1 MSGDRRFA
9 VDTSFVIGVL
19 KGTVEA
25 THAFTEVAFPF
36 AVIGELR
43 FGAMGGRDPQRKL
56 AEIDE
61 MVRRSATL
69 AGDGETAR
77 VYANVRQ
84 RLKAAGTPLPEN
96 DIWIAAICLQ
106 HGLTLLTFDR
116 HFDRVDDLKLATA

>member
-1 MSGDRRFA
+1 MSGDPRFA

-19 KGTVEA
+19 KGTVES
-25 THAFTEVAFPF
+25 TRPFSEVAFPF

-61 MVRRSATL
+61 MVRRSTTL

-77 VYANVRQ
+77 VYADVRQ

-96 DIWIAAICLQ
+96 DIWIAAVCLQ
-106 HGLTLLTFDR
+106 HGLTLLTLDR
-116 HFDRVDDLKLATA
+116 HFDRIEGLPLATA

>member
-1 MSGDRRFA
+1 
-9 VDTSFVIGVL
+9 
-19 KGTVEA
+19 
-25 THAFTEVAFPF
+25 
-36 AVIGELR
+36 
-43 FGAMGGRDPQRKL
+43 MGGRDPQRKL

-61 MVRRSATL
+61 MVRRSTTL

-106 HGLTLLTFDR
+106 HGLTLLTLDR
-116 HFDRVDDLKLATA
+116 HFDRINGLALATA

>member
-1 MSGDRRFA
+1 MSGDIRFA

-19 KGTVEA
+19 KGTIESA
-25 THAFTEVAFPF
+25 RPFSEVAFPF

-61 MVRRSATL
+61 MVRRGMTL

-77 VYANVRQ
+77 MYADLRL
-84 RLKAAGTPLPEN
+84 RLKSVGTPLPEN
-96 DIWIAAICLQ
+96 DIWIAAVCLQ
-106 HGLTLLTFDR
+106 HGLTLLTLDR
-116 HFDRVDDLKLATA
+116 HFDRIDGLALATQ

>member
-1 MSGDRRFA
+1 MSGDPKFA

-19 KGTVEA
+19 KGTVES
-25 THAFTEVAFPF
+25 TRPFSEVAFPF
-36 AVIGELR
+36 VVIGELR
-43 FGAMGGRDPQRKL
+43 FGAMGGRDPQRKI

-61 MVRRSATL
+61 MVQRSTTL

-77 VYANVRQ
+77 VYANVRH

-106 HGLTLLTFDR
+106 HGLPLLTLDR
-116 HFDRVDDLKLATA
+116 HFDRIDGLTVATA

>member
-1 MSGDRRFA
+1 MSGDLRFA

-19 KGTVEA
+19 KGTVESA
-25 THAFTEVAFPF
+25 RPLSEVAFPF

-61 MVRRSATL
+61 MVRRGMTL

-77 VYANVRQ
+77 VYADLRL
-84 RLKAAGTPLPEN
+84 RLKSAGTPLPEN

-106 HGLTLLTFDR
+106 HGLTLLTLDR
-116 HFDRVDDLKLATA
+116 HFDRIDGLVLATA